1 MQFRQVL
8 SAAGK
13 AGAVAGGLLLTHTL
27 THSLDRG
34 VSGAVAQ
41 CAGPGASRVDRL
53 EQIEKSLAR
62 VEQRLS
68 ERVALR
74 PSRGTPIDVVLG
86 AQW

>member
-1 MQFRQVL
+1 
-8 SAAGK
+8 
-13 AGAVAGGLLLTHTL
+13 
-27 THSLDRG
+27 
-34 VSGAVAQ
+34 
-41 CAGPGASRVDRL
+41 VDRL